1 MSRSVGSVGTVLV
14 VASVVAG
21 SVLEVLV
28 VATLVVVEF
37 VVEGA
42 GRNAGTEAIDSA
54 VPAHPTSPSRSQQIT
69 TSCRHTMRTLRLFT
83 IGHRHAGHQ
92 STAIMVGS

>member
-1 MSRSVGSVGTVLV
+1 MSPLVGSVGTVLV
-14 VASVVAG
+14 VAAVLVAG

-28 VATLVVVEF
+28 VATL

-69 TSCRHTMRTLRLFT
+69 TSRRHTMRTLRLFT
-83 IGHRHAGHQ
+83 MGHRHAGHQ
-92 STAIMVGS
+92 SAAIMVGA